1 MNILTEWV
9 YKKWISY
16 RSSWSIPPLR
26 QVHQLFFEI
35 SPWPFSQH
43 IPPNYWLDQLTV
55 ATARQP
61 SRSSQCWCHKL
72 IVRSWS
78 KVLMPHTGWL
88 AKTRQGWGQ
97 LQDTGGIQV
106 SSMFLSISLQQEH
119 PFSGMARQRRQKQAI
134 LCLERALSY
143 LPTFLWPQQIMGPRK
158 ELHQPGYYRSIPAL
172 YCACSLP
179 ASPWVTSFR
188 SQSATMFIG
197 LLTARCPII
206 ESTREHSWLKFYL
219 SYNLNHCCASL
230 PLWTAWRHWEY
241 VSNPPS

>member
-43 IPPNYWLDQLTV
+43 IPHNYWLDQLTI

-72 IVRSWS
+72 IVRSWL
-78 KVLMPHTGWL
+78 KVLMPHRGWL

-106 SSMFLSISLQQEH
+106 SSMFLSVSLQQEH
-119 PFSGMARQRRQKQAI
+119 PSSGMARQRRQKQAI

-143 LPTFLWPQQIMGPRK
+143 LPTSSGLSKSWGQGKNYTSRATTK
-158 ELHQPGYYRSIPAL
+158 HS
-172 YCACSLP
+172 CSLLRLLF
-179 ASPWVTSFR
+179 ACFSMGNKFQVTIC
-188 SQSATMFIG
+188 TMFIG
-197 LLTARCPII
+197 LLTARCPVI

>member
-1 MNILTEWV
+1 MNILREWV

-16 RSSWSIPPLR
+16 RSSWRIPPLR

-43 IPPNYWLDQLTV
+43 IPHNYWLDQLTV
-55 ATARQP
+55 VTARQP

-78 KVLMPHTGWL
+78 KVLMPHRGWL
-88 AKTRQGWGQ
+88 AKTRQGWLRTAPRYRRDPSQLHVSLRFLTAGIPILRDGQ
-97 LQDTGGIQV
+97 ATQAEASYTMLCPFLPAHIPLASASHRAKESPTPAGLLQKH
-106 SSMFLSISLQQEH
+106 S
-119 PFSGMARQRRQKQAI
+119 
-134 LCLERALSY
+134 
-143 LPTFLWPQQIMGPRK
+143 
-158 ELHQPGYYRSIPAL
+158 
-172 YCACSLP
+172 CSLLRLLF
-179 ASPWVTSFR
+179 ACFSMGNKFQVTIC
-188 SQSATMFIG
+188 TMFIG
-197 LLTARCPII
+197 LLTAWCPII